1 MSGTSVFSS
10 IAQIALALWVGGL
23 ALFMGVVAP
32 VSFRRFSREEAGRYL
47 GVLFPA
53 VDRWTLVWAVVTC
66 ASLYGLFLKQH
77 FAPRSLV
84 LELPVAAMAALTYYA
99 GVVLHPQ
106 IQDLRRRLTLPELQG
121 TAHQAKLEFAF
132 GNLHRASVRV
142 HAAILFLGLFALA
155 CASRLL

>member
-1 MSGTSVFSS
+1 MPIFS
-10 IAQIALALWVGGL
+10 IMTAVALALWVGGL

-32 VSFRRFSREEAGRYL
+32 VSFRRFSREEACRYL
-47 GVLFPA
+47 AALFPA
-53 VDRWTLVWAVVTC
+53 VDRWMLVWAGVTL

-77 FAPRSLV
+77 FALRSLV

-106 IQDLRRRLTLPELQG
+106 IQDLRRRLALPELQG

-132 GNLHRASVRV
+132 GTLHRASVRV
-142 HAAILFLGLFALA
+142 HAVILFLGLFSLA